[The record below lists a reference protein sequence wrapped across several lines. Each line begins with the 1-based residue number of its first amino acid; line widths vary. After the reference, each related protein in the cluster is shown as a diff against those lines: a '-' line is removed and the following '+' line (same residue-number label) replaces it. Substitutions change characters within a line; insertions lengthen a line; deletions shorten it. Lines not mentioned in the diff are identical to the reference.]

1 MNFWHYYVQ
10 HNPDALSNILKLA
23 DRAYRIGYPFMSD
36 DEFDEIANGETELP
50 IDDNPTDG
58 DEVYYETPMKSQQ
71 KTYRFDDVKPFI
83 QNECVASLKL
93 DGFAVNLEYRY
104 GVLVNASTRGKG
116 TYGICCLNHVLAG
129 FCEVPVVL
137 PMDSIAATYTRLNIR
152 GEMIIP
158 NRFADASH
166 TARSIAVGLFK
177 RDDLTGIDK
186 YEPKFFAYDILLDED
201 YIDRLGILEAL
212 GFATVPHKLL
222 KFKDDPLNAD
232 MFPLPEYDADGIVI
246 RINDRKLFRLQG
258 ETGHHPK
265 GSIALK
271 FKTDIAEATV
281 TQIEW
286 SVGAKTG
293 KMTPIVWI
301 EPVILSGCQIQKL
314 NGGNIAKSLSVGDRI
329 RITRKGGV
337 IPVILEKV

>member
-1 MNFWHYYVQ
+1 
-10 HNPDALSNILKLA
+10 
-23 DRAYRIGYPFMSD
+23 
-36 DEFDEIANGETELP
+36 
-50 IDDNPTDG
+50 
-58 DEVYYETPMKSQQ
+58 
-71 KTYRFDDVKPFI
+71 
-83 QNECVASLKL
+83 
-93 DGFAVNLEYRY
+93 
-104 GVLVNASTRGKG
+104 
-116 TYGICCLNHVLAG
+116 
-129 FCEVPVVL
+129 
-137 PMDSIAATYTRLNIR
+137 
-152 GEMIIP
+152 MIIP
-158 NRFADASH
+158 NRFADDAH

-177 RDDLTGIDK
+177 RDDLTGIDT
-186 YEPKFFAYDILLDED
+186 YEPKFFAYDVLLDED
-201 YIDRLGILEAL
+201 YIDRLEILETI
-212 GFATVPHKLL
+212 GFATVPHKVL
-222 KFKDDPLNAD
+222 KINDDSLSAD
-232 MFPLPEYDADGIVI
+232 MFSLPDYDADGIVI
-246 RINDRKLFRLQG
+246 RINDRKIFRSKG

>member
-1 MNFWHYYVQ
+1 MNFWHCYVK

-36 DEFDEIANGETELP
+36 EEFDEIADGEEIP
-50 IDDNPTDG
+50 IDDNPMDG

-71 KTYRFDDVKPFI
+71 KTYRFDDVKPFR
-83 QNECVASLKL
+83 QNMCVASLKL
-93 DGFAVNLEYRY
+93 DGFAINLEYRH

-137 PMDSIAATYTRLNIR
+137 PMDSIEATYTRLHVR

-158 NRFADASH
+158 NRFADDAH

-186 YEPKFFAYDILLDED
+186 YEPKFFAYDVLLDED
-201 YIDRLGILEAL
+201 YIDRLEILETI
-212 GFATVPHKLL
+212 GFATVPHMVLNT
-222 KFKDDPLNAD
+222 DDNSLSAD
-232 MFPLPEYDADGIVI
+232 TFSLPDYDADGIVI
-246 RINDRKLFRLQG
+246 RINDKKIFCSKG

-271 FKTDIAEATV
+271 FKTDIVEANV

>member
-1 MNFWHYYVQ
+1 MNFWHCYVK

-36 DEFDEIANGETELP
+36 EEFDEIADGEEIP
-50 IDDNPTDG
+50 IDDNPMDG

-71 KTYRFDDVKPFI
+71 KTYRFDDVKPFR
-83 QNECVASLKL
+83 QNVCVASLKL
-93 DGFAVNLEYRY
+93 DGFAINLEYRY

-137 PMDSIAATYTRLNIR
+137 PMDSIAATYTRLHVR

-158 NRFADASH
+158 NRFADDAH

-186 YEPKFFAYDILLDED
+186 YEPKFFAYDVLLDED
-201 YIDRLGILEAL
+201 YIDRLEILETI
-212 GFATVPHKLL
+212 GFATVPHMVLNT
-222 KFKDDPLNAD
+222 DDNSLSAD
-232 MFPLPEYDADGIVI
+232 TFSLPEYDADGIVI
-246 RINDRKLFRLQG
+246 RINDRKIFCSKG

-271 FKTDIAEATV
+271 FKTDIAETTV

-301 EPVILSGCQIQKL
+301 EPVLLSGCQIQKL

>member
-1 MNFWHYYVQ
+1 MNFWHCYVK

-36 DEFDEIANGETELP
+36 EEFDEIADGEEIP
-50 IDDNPTDG
+50 IDDNPMDG

-71 KTYRFDDVKPFI
+71 KTYRFDDVKSFR
-83 QNECVASLKL
+83 QNMCVASLKL
-93 DGFAVNLEYRY
+93 DGFAINLEYRH

-137 PMDSIAATYTRLNIR
+137 PMDSIAATYTRLHVR

-158 NRFADASH
+158 NRFADDAH

-177 RDDLTGIDK
+177 RDDLTGIDT
-186 YEPKFFAYDILLDED
+186 YEPKFFAYDVLLDED
-201 YIDRLGILEAL
+201 YIDRLEILETL
-212 GFATVPHKLL
+212 GFATVPHKVLNI
-222 KFKDDPLNAD
+222 DDDSLSAD
-232 MFPLPEYDADGIVI
+232 MFSLPDYDADGIVI
-246 RINDRKLFRLQG
+246 RINDKKIFCSKG

-286 SVGAKTG
+286 SVGARTG
-293 KMTPIVWI
+293 KVTPIVWI

>member
-1 MNFWHYYVQ
+1 MNFWHCYVK

-36 DEFDEIANGETELP
+36 EEFDEIADGEEIP
-50 IDDNPTDG
+50 IDDNPMDG

-71 KTYRFDDVKPFI
+71 KTYRFDDVKPFR
-83 QNECVASLKL
+83 QNVCVASLKL
-93 DGFAVNLEYRY
+93 DGFAINLEYRY

-137 PMDSIAATYTRLNIR
+137 PMDSIAATYTRLHVR

-158 NRFADASH
+158 NRFADDAH

-186 YEPKFFAYDILLDED
+186 YEPKFFAYDVLLDED
-201 YIDRLGILEAL
+201 YIDRLEILETI
-212 GFATVPHKLL
+212 GFETVPHMVLNT
-222 KFKDDPLNAD
+222 DDNSLSAD
-232 MFPLPEYDADGIVI
+232 TFSLPEYDADGIVI
-246 RINDRKLFRLQG
+246 RINDRKIFCSKG

-301 EPVILSGCQIQKL
+301 EPVLLSGCQIQKL

>member
-1 MNFWHYYVQ
+1 MNFWHCYVK

-36 DEFDEIANGETELP
+36 EEFDEIADGEEIP
-50 IDDNPTDG
+50 IDDNPMDG

-71 KTYRFDDVKPFI
+71 KTYRFDDVKPFR
-83 QNECVASLKL
+83 QNVCVASLKL
-93 DGFAVNLEYRY
+93 DGFAINLEYRY

-137 PMDSIAATYTRLNIR
+137 PMDSIAATYTRLHVR

-158 NRFADASH
+158 NRFADDAH

-186 YEPKFFAYDILLDED
+186 YEAKFVAYDVLLDED
-201 YIDRLGILEAL
+201 YIDRLEILETI
-212 GFATVPHKLL
+212 GFATVPHMVLNT
-222 KFKDDPLNAD
+222 DDNSLSAD
-232 MFPLPEYDADGIVI
+232 TFSLPEYDADGIVI
-246 RINDRKLFRLQG
+246 RINDRKIFCSKG

-271 FKTDIAEATV
+271 FKTDIAETTV

-301 EPVILSGCQIQKL
+301 EPVLLSGCQIQKL